1 VPTDDALGQ
10 ALTALS
16 GVRGPR
22 QVRVDHGG
30 DLGVVRDDLTD
41 RLIPVYLDQIP
52 ESERREE
59 TDVVARWDEAHPR
72 ILGALLDLAVQVL
85 RLRPEI
91 KLDGVPRMADF
102 ADVLATVDR
111 LLDRKGL
118 DTYRDLSENL
128 ASDSVTG
135 DPVRTAIA
143 GAIEMPWTGT
153 W

>member
-1 VPTDDALGQ
+1 MGRVTEGARAPFGSVPTDDDDALGQ

-72 ILGALLDLAVQVL
+72 ILGALL
-85 RLRPEI
+85 
-91 KLDGVPRMADF
+91 
-102 ADVLATVDR
+102 
-111 LLDRKGL
+111 
-118 DTYRDLSENL
+118 N
-128 ASDSVTG
+128 
-135 DPVRTAIA
+135 
-143 GAIEMPWTGT
+143 
-153 W
+153 